1 MSECTAALDAQPTF
15 FKALLRRAKAY
26 EQLGNYKQALSD
38 LQRANKLDAAN
49 GEGRVRAWR
58 DGAGVDVRVCV
69 HVRVWMGRACVW
81 GGGGGGG
88 GPGWRQWRACG
99 QASRGAQ
106 RLAPPPCPAVTDAAL
121 EHPPPSPPPRSR
133 HARQRAARA

>member
-81 GGGGGGG
+81 GGGGR
-88 GPGWRQWRACG
+88 GWRQWRACG

>member
-81 GGGGGGG
+81 GGGGSRVEAMARMWAGIA
-88 GPGWRQWRACG
+88 WRAAPCPPSLPRRYRRR
-99 QASRGAQ
+99 AR
-106 RLAPPPCPAVTDAAL
+106 APPPLPPAAQPT
-121 EHPPPSPPPRSR
+121 
-133 HARQRAARA
+133 RATASGACVS